1 MKNIFCLAVAAAA
14 CALAADPP
22 PPDIE
27 ISNGVLRAKLY
38 SPDPV
43 KGYYQGTRFD
53 WSGAF
58 AGVERKGHNYF
69 GVWFPRYDPK
79 LHDAIVGPVDSF
91 NAIGYDEAPAGG
103 KFLRI
108 GVGWL
113 KRPADAPRVDNFRTY
128 EIVDG
133 GKWSVKKGKDWAEF
147 THTLDGVYV
156 YTKRVRL
163 DKDRMI
169 LEHTLKNTG
178 KTALE
183 TDVFNHNFFM
193 LDAQPTGPDIV
204 VKFPFEAKSGSDWRG
219 PGEVSGKELVYK
231 QELPEKVSVS
241 GAITGFGDTAR
252 DQDFRVE
259 NRKTG
264 LGVRQ
269 SGSKPLSRL
278 YFWSIR
284 TTVCPE
290 PYVHVRVEP
299 GKQDRWQTAFEFY

>member
-1 MKNIFCLAVAAAA
+1 MKTIACVLAAAA
-14 CALAADPP
+14 CVLAADPP
-22 PPDIE
+22 APDLE

-53 WSGAF
+53 W
-58 AGVERKGHNYF
+58 AGVIASLERKGHNYF

-79 LHDAIVGPVDSF
+79 LHDAITGPVDSF
-91 NAIGYDEAPAGG
+91 NAIGYDEAPVGG

-113 KRPADAPRVDNFRTY
+113 KRPDAPRVDNFRTY
-128 EIVDG
+128 DIVDG
-133 GKWSVKKGKDWAEF
+133 GKWSVKKGKDWVEF
-147 THTLDGVYV
+147 THTLADTYV

-163 DKDRMI
+163 DKDRLI
-169 LEHTLKNTG
+169 LDHTLKNTG
-178 KTALE
+178 AKALE
-183 TDVFNHNFFM
+183 TDTFNHNFFM
-193 LDAQPTGPDIV
+193 LDNQPTSSDIV
-204 VKFPFEAKSGSDWRG
+204 VKFPFDAKSGSDWRG
-219 PGEVSGKELVYK
+219 PGEIAGKELVYK
-231 QELPEKVSVS
+231 QELPEKVQVS
-241 GAITGFGDTAR
+241 GAITGYGSTAK

-264 LGVRQ
+264 VGVRQ
-269 SGSKPLSRL
+269 SGDRALSRL

-290 PYVHVRVEP
+290 PYVHIRVEP